1 MPQVDKSCGGGKPG
15 AETRE
20 KWNSLGSSQEEASAW
35 AGLIGQL
42 NDWFIM
48 RLCLIPEGKSFNP
61 EGAGRT
67 TGRQMALWFWEN
79 RRVPWWSLLVA

>member
-1 MPQVDKSCGGGKPG
+1 MPQVDKSCGGSKPS

-20 KWNSLGSSQEEASAW
+20 KWNSLRSSQEAASAW

-48 RLCLIPEGKSFNP
+48 HFVFDI
-61 EGAGRT
+61 GR
-67 TGRQMALWFWEN
+67 E
-79 RRVPWWSLLVA
+79 VI

>member
-1 MPQVDKSCGGGKPG
+1 MPQVDKSCGSGKPR

-48 RLCLIPEGKSFNP
+48 RFVFD
-61 EGAGRT
+61 
-67 TGRQMALWFWEN
+67 TGRE
-79 RRVPWWSLLVA
+79 VI

>member
-20 KWNSLGSSQEEASAW
+20 KWNSLGSSQEVASAW

-42 NDWFIM
+42 SDWFI
-48 RLCLIPEGKSFNP
+48 GVFVFD
-61 EGAGRT
+61 A
-67 TGRQMALWFWEN
+67 
-79 RRVPWWSLLVA
+79 RREII

>member
-1 MPQVDKSCGGGKPG
+1 MDKSCGGGKPG

-48 RLCLIPEGKSFNP
+48 RFVFD
-61 EGAGRT
+61 T
-67 TGRQMALWFWEN
+67 
-79 RRVPWWSLLVA
+79 RREVI

>member
-20 KWNSLGSSQEEASAW
+20 KWNPLRSSQEEASTW

-42 NDWFIM
+42 NDWFIT
-48 RLCLIPEGKSFNP
+48 RFVFD
-61 EGAGRT
+61 
-67 TGRQMALWFWEN
+67 TGRE
-79 RRVPWWSLLVA
+79 VI

>member
-20 KWNSLGSSQEEASAW
+20 KWNSLRSSQEAASAW

-42 NDWFIM
+42 NDWFIT
-48 RLCLIPEGKSFNP
+48 RFVFD
-61 EGAGRT
+61 
-67 TGRQMALWFWEN
+67 TGWE
-79 RRVPWWSLLVA
+79 VI